1 MRSLYLTASIVAL
14 CLASAAAAG
23 EGSFWSTDWLFGDK
37 TTSPAVVAQ
46 AKQPAASKAAPAP
59 QQGSDG
65 QPAEKTE
72 TTNFE
77 NWILSCREFV
87 EGPKKRTCAMTVA
100 VRKADTNR
108 TVLSW
113 TVRPNDK
120 GQMVSII
127 ETLPGISIIPGI
139 ELKLDKGAT
148 PHKVPI
154 EICEPNWCSGSLPM
168 DKAFIQE
175 LSTSSKAS
183 VVITSS
189 AGQPFTFE
197 FPIMG
202 FEKAYAKM

>member
-1 MRSLYLTASIVAL
+1 MRALYLTASILSLCVAG
-14 CLASAAAAG
+14 SATAG
-23 EGSFWSTDWLFGDK
+23 EGSFWPSDWLFGDK
-37 TTSPAVVAQ
+37 TPDAPVVAQ
-46 AKQPAASKAAPAP
+46 AKQAAPKTAPAP

-72 TTNFE
+72 TTNFD

-100 VRKADTNR
+100 VRKSDTNR

-127 ETLPGISIIPGI
+127 ETLPGISIVPGI
-139 ELKLDKGAT
+139 EIKLDKGAT

-154 EICEPNWCSGSLPM
+154 EICEPVWCSGSLPM

-175 LSTSSKAS
+175 LATSSKATI
-183 VVITSS
+183 VITSS

-197 FPIMG
+197 FPING